1 VVAVV
6 LDEVGL
12 AEISSNNPL
21 KVHIISKIYK
31 QTQTNI
37 FSYNFTFTL
46 DGGTHDFSFK
56 KIIGLFFPLHELKH
70 VI

>member
-1 VVAVV
+1 VVVVV

-21 KVHIISKIYK
+21 KVHIINKIYK
-31 QTQTNI
+31 QTQTNT

-46 DGGTHDFSFK
+46 DGGTHDFS
-56 KIIGLFFPLHELKH
+56 
-70 VI
+70 